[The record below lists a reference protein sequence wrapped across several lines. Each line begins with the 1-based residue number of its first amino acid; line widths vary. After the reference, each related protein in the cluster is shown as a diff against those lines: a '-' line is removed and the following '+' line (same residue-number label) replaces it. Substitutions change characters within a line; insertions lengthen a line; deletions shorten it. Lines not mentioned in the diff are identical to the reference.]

1 MTEDLTEAI
10 RTLEARADTLIKDA
24 QRKLKSPEAA
34 RALLQEAEVVQLRA
48 VRMQMAISFPAIV
61 SETS

>member
-1 MTEDLTEAI
+1 MTEDLTETI